1 MLYWTELPRRKRRS
15 DTVGRM
21 YLSKYMTPDSLDDVR
36 RLAQNARGF
45 IDHVYLHWT
54 AGWYGQCY
62 DSYHICIDKGGEIYL
77 MCDNSL
83 TEVKAH
89 TWHRNTGA
97 VGVSLCC
104 CGDATA
110 TADGSKINLGSEP
123 PTAQQIEVMAEVV
136 AVLADEFNLPLDTD
150 EYVMT
155 HYEAAKRDGYAPGQ
169 DSDCRWDLWYSPD
182 YYGKEGALD
191 EGGALIRGKAA
202 WYQRKWRGE
211 FSGD

>member
-1 MLYWTELPRRKRRS
+1 M
-15 DTVGRM
+15 GRM

-62 DSYHICIDKGGEIYL
+62 DDYHICIDKDGSIYI

-83 TEVKAH
+83 TDRKAH
-89 TWHRNTGA
+89 TLGRNTGS
-97 VGVSLCC
+97 VGISLCC
-104 CGDATA
+104 CGDASCRADA
-110 TADGSKINLGSEP
+110 TKDYGIDLGSEP
-123 PTAQQIEVMAEVV
+123 PTAQQIESMAEVV
-136 AVLADEFNLPLDTD
+136 AVLADEFNLPLNTD

-169 DSDCRWDLWYSPD
+169 DSDCRWDLWFIPD
-182 YYGKEGALD
+182 YYGANGKLD
-191 EGGALIRGKAA
+191 EGGALIRGKAI
-202 WYQRKWRGE
+202 WYMQNYQG
-211 FSGD
+211 GD

>member
-1 MLYWTELPRRKRRS
+1 M
-15 DTVGRM
+15 GRM
-21 YLSKYMTPDSLDDVR
+21 YQSIYMTPDSLDDVR
-36 RLAQNARGF
+36 RLAHNARGM

-89 TWHRNTGA
+89 TWQRNTGA

-110 TADGSKINLGSEP
+110 TADGSRIDLGSEP
-123 PTAQQIEVMAEVV
+123 PTAQQIESMAEVV
-136 AVLADEFNLPLDTD
+136 AVLADEFQLPLDTD

-169 DSDCRWDLWYSPD
+169 DPDCRWDLWKIPD
-182 YYGKEGALD
+182 YYGAEGRLD
-191 EGGALIRGKAA
+191 DGGALIRGKAA
-202 WYQRKWRGE
+202 WYQRQWRGE
-211 FSGD
+211 FQGD

>member
-1 MLYWTELPRRKRRS
+1 M
-15 DTVGRM
+15 GRM
-21 YLSKYMTPDSLDDVR
+21 YLSRYMVPDSLEDVR
-36 RLAQNARGF
+36 RLAHNARGF

-62 DSYHICIDKGGEIYL
+62 DDYHICIDEYGEIYL

-110 TADGSKINLGSEP
+110 RADATKDRGINLGSEP
-123 PTAQQIEVMAEVV
+123 PTAQQIEVMAEIV
-136 AVLADEFNLPLDTD
+136 AVLADEFDLPLNTD

-155 HYEAAKRDGYAPGQ
+155 HYEAAVRDGYAPGQ
-169 DSDCRWDLWYSPD
+169 DPDCRWDLWYIPD
-182 YYGKEGALD
+182 YYGADGKLD
-191 EGGALIRGKAA
+191 DGGALIRGKAA

-211 FSGD
+211 FWGD

>member
-1 MLYWTELPRRKRRS
+1 
-15 DTVGRM
+15 M
-21 YLSKYMTPDSLDDVR
+21 YLSKYMTPDSLEDVR
-36 RLAQNARGF
+36 RLARNARGW
-45 IDHVYLHWT
+45 IDHIYLHWT

-62 DSYHICIDKGGEIYL
+62 DDYHICIDKGGEIYL

-83 TEVKAH
+83 IEIKAH
-89 TWHRNTGA
+89 TWRRNTGA
-97 VGVSLCC
+97 VGIALCC

-110 TADGSKINLGSEP
+110 RADATATNEGIKLGSEP

-136 AVLADEFNLPLDTD
+136 AVLADEFDLPLDTD

-169 DSDCRWDLWYSPD
+169 DPDCRWDLWYIPD
-182 YYGKEGALD
+182 YYGAEGRLD
-191 EGGALIRGKAA
+191 DGGALIRGKAA

-211 FSGD
+211 FWGD

>member
-1 MLYWTELPRRKRRS
+1 M
-15 DTVGRM
+15 GRM
-21 YLSKYMTPDSLDDVR
+21 YLSKYMTPDSMDDVR

-169 DSDCRWDLWYSPD
+169 DSDCRWDLWYIPD

-202 WYQRKWRGE
+202 WYQRQWRGE
-211 FSGD
+211 ISGD

>member
-1 MLYWTELPRRKRRS
+1 M
-15 DTVGRM
+15 GRM
-21 YLSKYMTPDSLDDVR
+21 YQSNYMTPDSLDDVR
-36 RLAQNARGF
+36 RLAHNARGI

-62 DSYHICIDKGGEIYL
+62 DSYHICIDQHGEIYI

-89 TWHRNTGA
+89 TLGRNTGA

-104 CGDATA
+104 CGDASA
-110 TADGSKINLGSEP
+110 TADGSRIDLGSEP
-123 PTAQQIEVMAEVV
+123 PTAQQIESLAEVV
-136 AVLADEFNLPLDTD
+136 AVLADEFDLPLDTD

-169 DSDCRWDLWYSPD
+169 DPDCR
-182 YYGKEGALD
+182 
-191 EGGALIRGKAA
+191 
-202 WYQRKWRGE
+202 
-211 FSGD
+211 

>member
-1 MLYWTELPRRKRRS
+1 M
-15 DTVGRM
+15 GRM
-21 YLSKYMTPDSLDDVR
+21 YQSNYMTPDSLDDVR

-62 DSYHICIDKGGEIYL
+62 DSYHICIDEGGEIYL

-89 TWHRNTGA
+89 TLGRNTGA
-97 VGVSLCC
+97 VGISLCC

-110 TADGSKINLGSEP
+110 TADGSRIDLGSEP
-123 PTAQQIEVMAEVV
+123 PTAQQIEVMSEVV
-136 AVLADEFNLPLDTD
+136 AVLAEEFDLPLDTD

-169 DSDCRWDLWYSPD
+169 DSDCRWDLWYIPD
-182 YYGKEGALD
+182 YYGAEGALKD
-191 EGGALIRGKAA
+191 GGQLIRDKAA

-211 FSGD
+211 FQGD